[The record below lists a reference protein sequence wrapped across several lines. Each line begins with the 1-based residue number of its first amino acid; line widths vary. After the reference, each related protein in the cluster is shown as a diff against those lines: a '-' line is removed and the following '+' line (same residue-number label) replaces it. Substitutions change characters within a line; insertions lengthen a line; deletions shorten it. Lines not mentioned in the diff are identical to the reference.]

1 MSLML
6 FEVDFNLK
14 LHKNFLSSIDLQPV
28 AVIFHHGYCIFCLI
42 DLFSYFKFNFSL
54 QFLYSFID
62 QLFYFKEFNSLNSSL
77 LLNLF
82 Y

>member
-6 FEVDFNLK
+6 FEADFNLK
-14 LHKNFLSSIDLQPV
+14 LHKNFLSSTDLQPV
-28 AVIFHHGYCIFCLI
+28 AVIFHHECCIFCLI

-62 QLFYFKEFNSLNSSL
+62 QLFYFKEFNSLNFSL